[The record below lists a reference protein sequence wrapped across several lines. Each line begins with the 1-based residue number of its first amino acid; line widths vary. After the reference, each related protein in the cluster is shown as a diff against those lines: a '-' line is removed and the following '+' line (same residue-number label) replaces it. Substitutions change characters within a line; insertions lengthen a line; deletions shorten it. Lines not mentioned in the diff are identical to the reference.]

1 MTLNELPFDPQG
13 IDKKSEDAA
22 IIREVLEMRKETEA
36 LFAEEKYTEALR
48 RTVDALRRIR
58 EASDYTHR
66 EFRALLVG
74 LLFDL
79 SEIHFMLKDYKQSE
93 KELDT
98 LFKVLGNLIKEDSER
113 FGKYHLLAMDLST
126 RILRSRR
133 KTLELLAKQQINTGM
148 LYDKVNSGVAAA
160 TDKLVES
167 LRKAAEMMASTGKFY
182 AEAIKIAKKRAG
194 KVTRREVRMTVE
206 MAAVMMRSKSESARA
221 RRLLNAILPHAIA
234 LEALELEQ
242 EILAMIETIDSN
254 LVHDSAWK
262 NFLDKVQRSARSAM
276 RKIKKEESAGENEM
290 ESDAGEAD
298 GDTEKTDKK

>member
-1 MTLNELPFDPQG
+1 MLNFDYLKAIPELAQLHQFCDLCEQRQYTEPD
-13 IDKKSEDAA
+13 SAA
-22 IIREVLEMRKETEA
+22 INARKALEWLVKAIYKLKGIEPGERSSLLELSTSEVFTDFIADPELMRAVHWIR
-36 LFAEEKYTEALR
+36 
-48 RTVDALRRIR
+48 
-58 EASDYTHR
+58 
-66 EFRALLVG
+66 
-74 LLFDL
+74 
-79 SEIHFMLKDYKQSE
+79 
-93 KELDT
+93 
-98 LFKVLGNLIKEDSER
+98 KVGNL
-113 FGKYHLLAMDLST
+113 
-126 RILRSRR
+126 
-133 KTLELLAKQQINTGM
+133 
-148 LYDKVNSGVAAA
+148 AAH
-160 TDKLVES
+160 D
-167 LRKAAEMMASTGKFY
+167 
-182 AEAIKIAKKRAG
+182 G